1 MDELP
6 LGKLRNEDLVDLI
19 FPHLGAE
26 DRQVVYGP
34 KEGFDAAVMEYD
46 AERYAVIATDPTL
59 GVPRET
65 FGFFS
70 YHFAASDVAVFGATP
85 KWLVLDVLLP
95 PKTTR
100 VYLRTVMRAI
110 DVECRRYGS
119 SIIGGHTGLYPWIK
133 EPISTTTVMG
143 LVRKS
148 NLKLPLAKPGDRIVV
163 TGKVGL
169 EFAVSAAY
177 FRRYELSKVL
187 SFREIERLQKL
198 YRFETALPD
207 ALLARSFVRG
217 MHDATEGGLTALHEI
232 ADNSGVGFR
241 VYSERLNLDPLVRKV
256 LEFYGLEPWN
266 VSSTGTLIAITP
278 PENVDSLI
286 AELHKNGIV
295 AFEIGEFTE
304 ERERIL
310 ITGKNE
316 EKFPEFE
323 MDPYNELF
331 HPKPQEG
338 R

>member
-1 MDELP
+1 MTLP
-6 LGKLRNEDLVDLI
+6 SGKLRNDDLRDLV
-19 FPHLGAE
+19 FPHLGI
-26 DRQVVYGP
+26 DDVKVVYGP
-34 KEGFDAAVMEYD
+34 KEGFDAAVVEYD
-46 AERYAVIATDPTL
+46 LEHYAVVATDPTL

-70 YHFAASDVAVFGATP
+70 YHFAASDVGVFGGSP
-85 KWLVLDVLLP
+85 RWLVLDVLLP
-95 PKTTR
+95 QGTEGEF
-100 VYLRTVMRAI
+100 LRRTMRAI

-119 SIIGGHTGLYPWIK
+119 SIIGGHTGVYPGVS
-133 EPISTTTVMG
+133 EPISTTTAIG

-148 NLKLPLAKPGDRIVV
+148 DLKLPLARSGDRIVV

-177 FRRYELSKVL
+177 FRADELSRVL
-187 SFREIERLQKL
+187 SFREIERLRRS
-198 YRFETALPD
+198 YIFETALPD
-207 ALLARSFVRG
+207 ALLARAFVRG

-241 VYSERLNLDPLVRKV
+241 VYSEKLWLDPLVKKV

-266 VSSTGTLIAITP
+266 ISSTGTLIAITQ
-278 PENVDSLI
+278 PENVESLI

-304 ERERIL
+304 EKERVL
-310 ITGKNE
+310 IKGENE

-323 MDPYNELF
+323 MDPYVTLR
-331 HPKPQEG
+331 Q
-338 R
+338 